1 MKSHSLDVVQLLLA
15 TVARVELLETKQHES
30 DRSITTLTQRLDK
43 ATTENNVMEKRIAE
57 LEHKLGRNAKTEHA
71 LAKIEECEMP
81 KDTVQSRPTSLLPL
95 SSTSHGKRG
104 ALKLGPPS
112 TNRDDLESG
121 RDDTGINLMKQDI
134 ESHDTQ
140 LLKMSETLQ
149 TVQSHLTQYAVAID
163 EVRLRQDI
171 LDVKVTNGLLIWRI
185 PDIRRRFRDA
195 VDRRTISL
203 YSPPFYTSPHGYRMC
218 IRTYLNG
225 DGIGK
230 GTHIS
235 LFFVI
240 MRSEQDNLLTWPFKQ
255 SVRFTL
261 VNQKNPA
268 ASISEAFV
276 PDSKSPSFQKPENDM
291 NVASGF
297 PKFARQSVLQD
308 ENFTLG
314 NIIYIKCQVDV
325 TGLNFE

>member
-15 TVARVELLETKQHES
+15 TVARVELLETKQHEYDNS
-30 DRSITTLTQRLDK
+30 LTQKLDK
-43 ATTENNVMEKRIAE
+43 ATTEYNVMEKRIAE
-57 LEHKLGRNAKTEHA
+57 LEHKL
-71 LAKIEECEMP
+71 
-81 KDTVQSRPTSLLPL
+81 
-95 SSTSHGKRG
+95 
-104 ALKLGPPS
+104 
-112 TNRDDLESG
+112 
-121 RDDTGINLMKQDI
+121 
-134 ESHDTQ
+134 
-140 LLKMSETLQ
+140 Q
-149 TVQSHLTQYAVAID
+149 TVQSQYVVAID

-171 LDVKVTNGLLIWRI
+171 LDVKVTNGVLIWKI

-195 VDRRTISL
+195 VDRRTIRL

-255 SVRFTL
+255 SVHFTL

-268 ASISEAFV
+268 ASITEVFL
-276 PDSKSPSFQKPENDM
+276 PDSESPSFQKPDNDM